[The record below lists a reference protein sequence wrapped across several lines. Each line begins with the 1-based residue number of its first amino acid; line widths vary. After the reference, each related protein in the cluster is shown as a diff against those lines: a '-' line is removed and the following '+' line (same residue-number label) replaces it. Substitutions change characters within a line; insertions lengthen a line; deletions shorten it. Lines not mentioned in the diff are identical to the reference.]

1 MCNRINQEP
10 EVPIATTVA
19 QEEGVAAEGFL
30 VSVREPAHEGAIRL
44 GLWEE
49 WRAKKGGWG
58 GEGNGCARAASNLC
72 HSGPNLL
79 SIGILVLHQY
89 DKSARSGTATR
100 PAARQ
105 REAWQCDHHR

>member
-30 VSVREPAHEGAIRL
+30 VSVREPAHEGVIRL
-44 GLWEE
+44 GLSKE

-58 GEGNGCARAASNLC
+58 GEGNGTGVQGLPAICAIQVPIYC
-72 HSGPNLL
+72 
-79 SIGILVLHQY
+79 Q
-89 DKSARSGTATR
+89 
-100 PAARQ
+100 
-105 REAWQCDHHR
+105 